1 MATTHVRFLP
11 ILLATALLGAC
22 GERLDI
28 EVKASIDG
36 RPAPQA
42 KVTVDREELGVT
54 DARGVFTQRLRKKA
68 GTEVE
73 VTVSKEAP
81 GYRIDPWKT
90 VFLVKLPK
98 GDEIV
103 TYRVEADLKATR
115 YVTVRVS
122 EGGTPVPEAKVTVGE
137 KEEGVTDAKGE
148 FVYSYRTQ
156 PAKGAELRVAK
167 PGFSTYRATRQLE
180 PGQVVEVALNRQT
193 VVAIKA
199 MTEEYG
205 RVSGVPGLSVSID
218 GKPVGK
224 TDAQ

>member
-1 MATTHVRFLP
+1 MTTTYLRFLP

-36 RPAPQA
+36 QPAPQA

-54 DARGVFTQRLRKKA
+54 DSQGLFTQRLRKKA

-81 GYRIDPWKT
+81 GYRIEPWKT
-90 VFLVKLPK
+90 AFLVKLPK
-98 GDEIV
+98 GDQIV
-103 TYRVEADLKATR
+103 AYRVDADLKATR

-122 EGGTPVPEAKVTVGE
+122 EGSTPVPEAKVTVGG

-148 FVYSYRTQ
+148 FAYSYRTQ
-156 PAKGAELRVAK
+156 SAKGTEISVAK
-167 PGFSTYRATRQLE
+167 TG
-180 PGQVVEVALNRQT
+180 
-193 VVAIKA
+193 
-199 MTEEYG
+199 
-205 RVSGVPGLSVSID
+205 
-218 GKPVGK
+218 
-224 TDAQ
+224 